1 MATLETLHKEIDEI
15 KGNVEKI
22 LFILEDE
29 GELTEEA
36 RIALEEARATPDSEY
51 ISHENIKKALMK

>member
-1 MATLETLHKEIDEI
+1 MPTLETLHKEIDEI

-36 RIALEEARATPDSEY
+36 RKDLEEARKTPREEY
-51 ISHENIKKALMK
+51 ISHEDVKKALMK